1 MVKLADNRKK
11 YKYED
16 GMDRPDDK
24 LIPFLDNEFV
34 VGFKEDRLFYSKDFD
49 VAMYKKIKEEGMT
62 YVQAYNALGF
72 DTDILGTDR
81 ANAAGKRV
89 MEKARNN
96 KLFTIDETSYDGSVP
111 MEQMGQLSPEE
122 ERAYLKARTR
132 YLEEMLLAQK
142 KSDPNW
148 RSSLS
153 DRRTGCKSRPLRNGG
168 FLY

>member
-1 MVKLADNRKK
+1 MKVVDHSRK

-16 GMDRPDDK
+16 GTDRPDDK
-24 LIPFLDNEFV
+24 IIPFLDNEFV
-34 VGFKEDRLFYSKDFD
+34 TGFKEDRLFYSKDFD

-72 DTDILGTDR
+72 DTKILGENS

-89 MEKARNN
+89 MEKARQN
-96 KLFTIDETSYDGSVP
+96 KLFTIDESSYDGSVP
-111 MEQMGQLSPEE
+111 MEEMGKLTPEE

-148 RSSLS
+148 RNSIHN
-153 DRRTGCKSRPLRNGG
+153 RTTGTEG
-168 FLY
+168 